1 MSNNITDAVTED
13 KLTVPY
19 NPNLL
24 VTYKAIAGTHAAP
37 EAPTFLTTKINDLEW
52 DLHLFRINN
61 DRLDKL
67 ERLINGVEEQVI
79 EWTNPNYDKDEVIAG
94 ICEYFGISPTKEIEV
109 QGTATFTGTIRV
121 PILEAE
127 DFDLSDVSI
136 DVELSSYD
144 YDGDLYLDEVSLEQH
159 Y

>member
-67 ERLINGVEEQVI
+67 ERLINGE
-79 EWTNPNYDKDEVIAG
+79 N
-94 ICEYFGISPTKEIEV
+94 F
-109 QGTATFTGTIRV
+109 
-121 PILEAE
+121 
-127 DFDLSDVSI
+127 
-136 DVELSSYD
+136 
-144 YDGDLYLDEVSLEQH
+144 
-159 Y
+159 